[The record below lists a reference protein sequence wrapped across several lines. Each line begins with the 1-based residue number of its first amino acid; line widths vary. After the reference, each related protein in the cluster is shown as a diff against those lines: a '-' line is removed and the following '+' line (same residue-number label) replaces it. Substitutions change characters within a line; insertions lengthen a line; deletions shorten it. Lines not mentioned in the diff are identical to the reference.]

1 MKKVLSGFFLFLSA
15 STALAIDYPYVLRS
29 PQALLMGDAFTAVND
44 DEYTL
49 FYNPASLGRHKADFT
64 FNPFAGHLS
73 GTNILSDL
81 DRFSNMPSTPEGIS
95 DLLMDY
101 PVHASA
107 GMTSGFKLFNFGLN
121 YIVNDSYDISLRN
134 RTHPMLDMDLRSDR
148 GVVMGLAIPLGPNRI
163 NKRSQ
168 SGSQTSLGISAKYLR
183 RTGIY
188 DSIAV
193 TGPTMSDGLGQDEM
207 QAMLNALG
215 QVRGSGWG
223 FDAGFEHIV
232 RSGNSQF
239 VVGLAAM
246 DITATDFKIEGSNP
260 NELGVAPIRDQFNL
274 GIAGGQDYK
283 YFNYILSADIRG
295 LNEQVDFGKRLRL
308 GGKIGIP
315 GLSVMGGLNS
325 GYYSYGA
332 SVDLAFMKLTLG
344 FYDVEI
350 GSKYQ
355 QTKSKRFIA
364 YLSLFDFSFDI

>member
-1 MKKVLSGFFLFLSA
+1 LKKLLFVLLIFFA
-15 STALAIDYPYVLRS
+15 SSALAIDYPYVLRS

-64 FNPFAGHLS
+64 FYPFAGHLS
-73 GTNILSDL
+73 GTNVLSDL
-81 DRFSNMPSTPEGIS
+81 NKFSNMPSTPEGIS

-107 GMTSGFKLFNFGLN
+107 GLASGFKLFNFGLS
-121 YIVNDSYDISLRN
+121 YIVSDSYDISLRN
-134 RTHPMLDMDLRSDR
+134 RTHPMLEMDLRSDR
-148 GVVMGLAIPLGPNRI
+148 GVAMGLAIPLGPNRI
-163 NKRSQ
+163 NKKSQ
-168 SGSQTSLGISAKYLR
+168 SGSQTSLGLSAKYLR
-183 RTGIY
+183 RQGIY

-193 TGPTMSDGLGQDEM
+193 TGPTMSDGLGQGEV
-207 QAMLNALG
+207 QQILNALG

-239 VVGLAAM
+239 VIGLAAL
-246 DITATDFKIEGSNP
+246 DITNTDFQIEGSNP
-260 NELGVAPIRDQFNL
+260 NSLGVAPIRDQFNL

-283 YFNYILSADIRG
+283 YFNYILSADVRG
-295 LNEQVDFGKRLRL
+295 LNEQMDFGKRVRL
-308 GGKIGIP
+308 GGKIAIP
-315 GLSVMGGLNS
+315 GLAVMGGLNS

-332 SVDLAFMKLTLG
+332 TIDLAFMKLTLG
-344 FYDVEI
+344 LYDIEI